1 MSGKRSPRCHRRQKI
16 TEAPEHLREASI
28 ALGPC
33 SSHELSVAS
42 LSPFW
47 LHGGR
52 VVTTE
57 LGGRTGQA
65 DGAMPRAG
73 LGRLRFS
80 LERHVLDTHL
90 LRHIDRFV
98 ELDGLR
104 RELLPFYSEMAGPPS
119 IRSC

>member
-1 MSGKRSPRCHRRQKI
+1 
-16 TEAPEHLREASI
+16 
-28 ALGPC
+28 
-33 SSHELSVAS
+33 
-42 LSPFW
+42 
-47 LHGGR
+47 
-52 VVTTE
+52 
-57 LGGRTGQA
+57 
-65 DGAMPRAG
+65 MPRAG